1 MKVEN
6 RVFPNRE
13 QMKGFF
19 ENTDDNEPIYM
30 LNLLKFKDKAE
41 YQDGRKTSLTGRS
54 IQTLCR
60 SYEKTSR

>member
-19 ENTDDNEPIYM
+19 ENADDNEPIFM
-30 LNLLKFKDKAE
+30 LNLLKFKAVS
-41 YQDGRKTSLTGRS
+41 YTHLTLPTTR
-54 IQTLCR
+54 
-60 SYEKTSR
+60 